1 MKTVHLLSKEKDKI
15 TLVRIK
21 DKKVKTITIDTKLLT
36 VCYRW
41 ESKSFKVSSNMYEA
55 ISLQTYNDIKKDYE
69 NNSHFKKIVL

>member
-21 DKKVKTITIDTKLLT
+21 DKKVKTITIDTKLLIAY
-36 VCYRW
+36 YRW
-41 ESKSFKVSSNMYEA
+41 DDKSFKVNDNTHKV
-55 ISLQTYNDIKKDYE
+55 ISLHTYNSIKKDYE